1 MSITRYTKRELSE
14 IDADHKW
21 WHAFGIQFG
30 WRLYGFT
37 RRFTAQF
44 KLTDNSDIVLITAK
58 QRDDIQAGLD
68 REKSISN
75 SQGIIAERLNNA
87 GYTRNTES
95 PRVPVSTDPN
105 HGFYRGKHATRGKHS

>member
-1 MSITRYTKRELSE
+1 MSDYTDQEIAV

-37 RRFTAQF
+37 DRKSAQF
-44 KLTDNSDIVLITAK
+44 ILTDKTNVIRLTR
-58 QRDDIQAGLD
+58 QERDDIQAGID

-95 PRVPVSTDPN
+95 PRVPISQHPDN
-105 HGFYRGKHATRGKHS
+105 GFYRGKHATRGKHS